1 MGLGDRLYRF
11 APIWLQNAMVS
22 LYGARLR
29 QVRHGRRHR
38 AILETLRATQWL
50 SREELNVLQ
59 AAELVHLL
67 ERAADT
73 PLYRTLWS
81 DSGPLVP
88 SRLDALPLL
97 RKTDLLRAGSDAI
110 PGRYARSRLHEIH
123 TGGTTGTPLT
133 VYCTREALQ
142 RNYAFFSRFREWAGV
157 SAHPRVATFAGRLVV
172 PVGQNR
178 PPFWRTNRTGNA
190 MLFSSYH
197 LSPQSLSAYCEALT
211 RFRPELIDSYP
222 SSLAPIARFILSNG
236 RWEIRPKAIITSSE
250 TLEPGIRKLFESAF
264 GCRVY
269 DHYGAAEMAAL
280 ITQCEEGSYHPN
292 PEFGIVEVLIDGR
305 AAGIGETGEIVAT
318 GFVNPAM
325 PMVRYAT
332 GDLATAGGA
341 QCRCGRAFPVLTGLE
356 GRRDDVLTTP
366 EGRWI
371 GRLDPIFKSVESIL
385 ESRIVQDAPDHV
397 RVEVVGLL
405 QFGPDDA
412 RSLAHQLSARLGPS
426 MRIDVLQVAS
436 LPRTARGKLRGVV
449 SLLRGHPGD
458 AGDAMTP

>member
-1 MGLGDRLYRF
+1 
-11 APIWLQNAMVS
+11 
-22 LYGARLR
+22 
-29 QVRHGRRHR
+29 
-38 AILETLRATQWL
+38 
-50 SREELNVLQ
+50 
-59 AAELVHLL
+59 
-67 ERAADT
+67 
-73 PLYRTLWS
+73 
-81 DSGPLVP
+81 
-88 SRLDALPLL
+88 
-97 RKTDLLRAGSDAI
+97 
-110 PGRYARSRLHEIH
+110 
-123 TGGTTGTPLT
+123 
-133 VYCTREALQ
+133 
-142 RNYAFFSRFREWAGV
+142 
-157 SAHPRVATFAGRLVV
+157 
-172 PVGQNR
+172 
-178 PPFWRTNRTGNA
+178 
-190 MLFSSYH
+190 
-197 LSPQSLSAYCEALT
+197 
-211 RFRPELIDSYP
+211 
-222 SSLAPIARFILSNG
+222 
-236 RWEIRPKAIITSSE
+236 
-250 TLEPGIRKLFESAF
+250 
-264 GCRVY
+264 
-269 DHYGAAEMAAL
+269 
-280 ITQCEEGSYHPN
+280 
-292 PEFGIVEVLIDGR
+292 VLIDGR

-449 SLLRGHPGD
+449 NLLRGHPGD